1 MFRDNLTTTAAAC
14 YCLTMYFLETTGAV
28 ASDPYWKDMIVF
40 LAELIV
46 LLLYTGMADSSN
58 KARLDQQ
65 QPQQPLLTSQLLTVS
80 SAASTF
86 AANGLSATRSGT
98 PVIVRTT
105 AASPGLTRN
114 LVVIRP
120 STVTASATPSAPRF
134 FVQSGSSRPILPQLD
149 NPSPLDGD
157 NQPDASNAPVATLLR
172 NAPITMRFDGHSQS
186 VSAVPV
192 ASRLS
197 LMKGPT
203 VGSGGIAAARVRLG
217 AVAEVAGSAAQP
229 LNRKIIREMQV
240 RVCPRADRKLS
251 VLRYNVY
258 DRIDLTGPLNN
269 NAAGDSKSGSSS
281 LPEVFIQ
288 RENNLRQYK
297 ASHNIVDA
305 PTRGAGSEFGQE
317 AREEARLRKLGIV
330 RQGYRAE
337 DQPWLLTVGKGR
349 TAKRYRGVKEGSVSA
364 NVRHFVFCQTKDG
377 NFDAY
382 PVHEWYKFSPEIT
395 YRYLR
400 DDEAEAEFSRRHKT
414 MNLFNVMVKRKMA
427 DEAAEEAVGEGS
439 EARSKSRSG
448 TKSDKSTKRD
458 RSSAL
463 LLTELDEWKDLGA
476 DDEEEEE
483 EGAEGIGTG
492 DAEGEKAGELGEGGE
507 AGFPKK
513 SDESEKKT
521 NSKKRRAAAIVARK
535 RRATKQRARR
545 RRKGAIGNS
554 SDEEDDVNEEAWD
567 ESDPDDHE
575 GDEVDYMTDSSSD
588 EEKLSEDDREQI
600 YQEQGVDE
608 EAGLKALLTDMSDS
622 EEEQQ
627 NKPDNSNPDNFDED
641 GDDGAE
647 DVDDKGEHDYK
658 LRSGE
663 LKSRRGK
670 TGFSDSSSNEDDSD
684 DSSDDSS
691 SDSSS
696 SSASDSDV
704 APDDPARLARKA
716 QKRAELSQRTFDKAS
731 PSTSLPLI
739 NDQSNSGATPKR
751 PLEDSNLI
759 STAASDS
766 PPKRPK
772 LADPATD
779 DAFIAAVRKY
789 LMRKPIS
796 VAELLKKIRS
806 KRLVPHSSQIGRNTG
821 VLGTDDVAETM
832 LANALRQLRPL
843 KHIIN
848 GQPVLSLKR

>member
-1 MFRDNLTTTAAAC
+1 
-14 YCLTMYFLETTGAV
+14 
-28 ASDPYWKDMIVF
+28 
-40 LAELIV
+40 
-46 LLLYTGMADSSN
+46 MADSSN

-65 QPQQPLLTSQLLTVS
+65 QSQQPLLTPQLITVS
-80 SAASTF
+80 TATSNF
-86 AANGLSATRSGT
+86 ATNGLPVTRPATS
-98 PVIVRTT
+98 VIVRTT
-105 AASPGLTRN
+105 TNSPSLTRN

-120 STVTASATPSAPRF
+120 STVAGVAAPSAPRF
-134 FVQSGSSRPILPQLD
+134 FVQPGSSRPILPQLET
-149 NPSPLDGD
+149 SSSLDVD

-172 NAPITMRFDGHSQS
+172 NAPITMRFDGHIQPIG
-186 VSAVPV
+186 AVPV
-192 ASRLS
+192 AGRLS
-197 LMKGPT
+197 AMNRHSVSSGNIAPT
-203 VGSGGIAAARVRLG
+203 GMRLG
-217 AVAEVAGSAAQP
+217 GVVEVTGAPAQP
-229 LNRKIIREMQV
+229 PNRKIIREMQV
-240 RVCPRADRKLS
+240 RVCTRADRKLS
-251 VLRYNVY
+251 VLRYNAY
-258 DRIDLTGPLNN
+258 DRIDLTGAVNN
-269 NAAGDSKSGSSS
+269 GAGDSKGGPSV

-297 ASHNIVDA
+297 ASHNIVDV

-427 DEAAEEAVGEGS
+427 DEAVEEAMAEGND
-439 EARSKSRSG
+439 AFTNRSHSG
-448 TKSDKSTKRD
+448 TKNGKATKRD

-463 LLTELDEWKDLGA
+463 LLTELDEWKDFGA
-476 DDEEEEE
+476 DDEEEED
-483 EGAEGIGTG
+483 EGAEGITTG
-492 DAEGEKAGELGEGGE
+492 DVEVERVGDLGEGSE
-507 AGFPKK
+507 VGFTKK
-513 SDESEKKT
+513 PVESEKKA

-554 SDEEDDVNEEAWD
+554 SDEEDDINEEAWD

-575 GDEVDYMTDSSSD
+575 GDEVKLHNSTVFMVDYMTDSSSD

-627 NKPDNSNPDNFDED
+627 NKPENSNPDDFDED
-641 GDDGAE
+641 GDDVGE
-647 DVDDKGEHDYK
+647 DADGKGEHEQK
-658 LRSGE
+658 LRSGDS
-663 LKSRRGK
+663 KSRRCK

-716 QKRAELSQRTFDKAS
+716 QTKVELLQRISDRVSTPAPLSQA
-731 PSTSLPLI
+731 
-739 NDQSNSGATPKR
+739 NDQSNSGGTPKR
-751 PLEDSNLI
+751 PLEDSGLTSI
-759 STAASDS
+759 AAPENPS
-766 PPKRPK
+766 KRPK
-772 LADPATD
+772 LNEPATD
-779 DAFIAAVRKY
+779 DVFIAAVRKY

-806 KRLVPHSSQIGRNTG
+806 KRLVPHSSQIGRSTG
-821 VLGTDDVAETM
+821 ALGTDDVAETM
-832 LANALRQLRPL
+832 LANALRKLRPL